1 MASDGKARKQ
11 DYAGGETHQIADD
24 DHPVLTTNHG
34 MPI

>member
-24 DHPVLTTNHG
+24 DEQPHRVVRVDS
-34 MPI
+34 